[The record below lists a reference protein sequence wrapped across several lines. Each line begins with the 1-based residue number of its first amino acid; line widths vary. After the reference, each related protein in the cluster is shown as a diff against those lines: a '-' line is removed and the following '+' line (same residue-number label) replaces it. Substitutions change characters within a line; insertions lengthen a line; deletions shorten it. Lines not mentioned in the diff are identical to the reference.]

1 MKEAAG
7 TLDTQNRE
15 LKGDLGWEGLTE
27 EAVLKLNLN
36 DEGVALCEQ
45 TARPRAAGEQAWGRP
60 SLALNV
66 RGGEGRGGGNHGAA
80 PRASVPPP

>member
-15 LKGDLGWEGLTE
+15 LKGDLGWEGLNE

-36 DEGVALCEQ
+36 DEGVALCER
-45 TARPRAAGEQAWGRP
+45 TARPRAC
-60 SLALNV
+60 
-66 RGGEGRGGGNHGAA
+66 RGASMESSQPGTQRAGRG
-80 PRASVPPP
+80 RQR